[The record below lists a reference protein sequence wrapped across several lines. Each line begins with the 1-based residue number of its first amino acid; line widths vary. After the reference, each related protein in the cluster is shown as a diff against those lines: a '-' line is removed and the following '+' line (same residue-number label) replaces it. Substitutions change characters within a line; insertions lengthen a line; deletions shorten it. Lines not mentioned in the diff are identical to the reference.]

1 MVRKGVDIMFDLIQF
16 ESFLRINLSLD
27 MIPEVRLITKDK
39 IVEYNATN
47 DNFNRVLNK
56 IRDFA
61 EEEDFIKVVEEKDLS
76 SIYAELTNDK
86 KIRIVIV

>member
-1 MVRKGVDIMFDLIQF
+1 MFDLIQF

-27 MIPEVRLITKDK
+27 MIPEGRLITKDK

>member
-1 MVRKGVDIMFDLIQF
+1 MFDLIQF